1 MAYTVYAGPVGG
13 AGTGSL
19 TAATISVPNG
29 GYSTSSGTVTLTGS
43 GAGSVLASSGA
54 GTYWTNATSAVSQ
67 PSPSVYIDRDGITME
82 PETDIKVG
90 DQSLKQFMADVNR
103 RLGIMLPKPKLE
115 KDFEQLREL
124 REPYH
129 ALEKEMIEKAKVW
142 ETLKKE

>member
-1 MAYTVYAGPVGG
+1 MAYTVYTGPVGG

-29 GYSTSSGTVTLTGS
+29 GYSTSSGTVTLTG
-43 GAGSVLASSGA
+43 SGA

-103 RLGIMLPKPKLE
+103 RLGIMVPNPKLE
-115 KDFEQLREL
+115 KDFEQLKEL
-124 REPYH
+124 RDQYE
-129 ALEKEMIEKAKVW
+129 ALEKEMIEKSKVW